1 MLVLSRKPSE
11 SLLIDSTIEVKVISV
26 SSNGRVKL
34 GISAPD
40 HIRIVRS
47 ELIDRA
53 VDTAVIREES
63 WLQEAVNP

>member
-11 SLLIDSTIEVKVISV
+11 SLRIDSTIEVKVVSISK
-26 SSNGRVKL
+26 GRVKL

-47 ELIDRA
+47 ELIDRGA
-53 VDTAVIREES
+53 GTAATRGES
-63 WLQEAVNP
+63 CPQEAATP